1 MGAGSGW
8 AMYIVAV
15 LPVTCTAS
23 TIHQGYPISN
33 YAGGKKT
40 QYR

>member
-1 MGAGSGW
+1 MGN
-8 AMYIVAV
+8 AMYVVAA

-23 TIHQGYPISN
+23 TIHQGYPICN

-40 QYR
+40 Q